1 MEVYGSRFHLTT
13 HHIPKYVYI
22 PDIPMIDFSCHR
34 VKPGW
39 WKGNDKNMWQASS
52 SDQTHTWIHPEGR
65 GWNEM
70 KWNHVMLCY
79 HVMSAWVVYGLATWP
94 CLKLEIRKYVYS
106 SHRWPLRWPSTNDDR
121 DGPCWYPLIQAFPH
135 THTHTK
141 PLGHDFANQ
150 KYGPQCS
157 MLLPTSHGVVLW
169 HGTWC
174 SNVCGIVLLA
184 PTKNLKF
191 HGIGR

>member
-1 MEVYGSRFHLTT
+1 MEVYGSRFHITT

-121 DGPCWYPLIQAFPH
+121 DGPLLIPFDSGLS
-135 THTHTK
+135 THT
-141 PLGHDFANQ
+141 PSRLGTILRTRNMVLNVACCF
-150 KYGPQCS
+150 P
-157 MLLPTSHGVVLW
+157 LPTVLCCDMEHGAQMSVALCCLPQQK
-169 HGTWC
+169 TW
-174 SNVCGIVLLA
+174 SS
-184 PTKNLKF
+184 TE
-191 HGIGR
+191 

>member
-121 DGPCWYPLIQAFPH
+121 DGPLLIPFDSGLS
-135 THTHTK
+135 THTHQAAWARFCE
-141 PLGHDFANQ
+141 PEIWS
-150 KYGPQCS
+150 S
-157 MLLPTSHGVVLW
+157 M
-169 HGTWC
+169 
-174 SNVCGIVLLA
+174 
-184 PTKNLKF
+184 
-191 HGIGR
+191 